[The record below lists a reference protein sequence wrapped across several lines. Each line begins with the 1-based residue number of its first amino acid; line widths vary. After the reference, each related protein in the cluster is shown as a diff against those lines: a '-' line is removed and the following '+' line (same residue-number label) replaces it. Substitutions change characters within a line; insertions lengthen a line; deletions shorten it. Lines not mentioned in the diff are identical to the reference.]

1 MTQIKRLQRV
11 APVTLLLA
19 GTLLCFGTPCYAQ
32 RDRPGIP
39 SSGATTVQS
48 TAFAT
53 NLSAALKNPG
63 QVRRLDLSGQNLT
76 EISDSIGLLA
86 NLVELNL
93 GRNKLTSLPASIGE
107 LRNLDVLNISNNNF
121 SELPAAIRAMVHLD
135 VLNISNNPGIVLDE
149 RAFSGLGNIK
159 ELRMDFIKA
168 SALPT
173 SLASCLMLAI
183 FSAEGNSLKSLPAF
197 FSNLKLL
204 KNINVNDNEISVL
217 ADAIFLLPDLETL
230 TVSSNILKE
239 LPDGIGGS
247 KLKTFEADSNGIES
261 VPPSIGDCKSLERL
275 SLVNNELTTL
285 PKEIGKCKN
294 LGFLDISG
302 NDITSLP
309 VKELASLPALS
320 VLRIANSPQMQ
331 KK

>member
-1 MTQIKRLQRV
+1 MTQSKRLIRLTII
-11 APVTLLLA
+11 ALLVA
-19 GTLLCFGTPCYAQ
+19 GTLCHAQ
-32 RDRPGIP
+32 RDRAGIP
-39 SSGATTVQS
+39 SSGAVTAQS
-48 TAFAT
+48 TAFVT
-53 NLSAALKNPG
+53 DLSAALKNPS

-76 EISDSIGLLA
+76 VLPDSIGLLA

-93 GRNKLTSLPASIGE
+93 GRNKLTTLPASVGE

-121 SELPAAIRAMVHLD
+121 NELPAAIRTMVHLD
-135 VLNISNNPGIVLDE
+135 VLNFSNNPITTLDE
-149 RAFSGLGNIK
+149 RAFSGLGNLK
-159 ELRMDFIKA
+159 ELRIDFIKI

-173 SLASCLMLAI
+173 SLGSCLVLST

-230 TVSSNILKE
+230 TISSNILKG

-309 VKELASLPALS
+309 VRELASLPALS
-320 VLRIANSPQMQ
+320 VLRIANSPKMQ